1 MHKKNAGTTVIG
13 ALLLV
18 AGCNSP
24 FQPQIDALRAIESR
38 LKFCRSLLDQILARP
53 PGPDTPA
60 ADLKDATNAIH
71 AIGDELA
78 DLDKRAGYAMDEV
91 VDAHLRDSAQ
101 PIQPA
106 ADALRGVQ
114 ITAGGIAEA
123 IDDFLASVPANL
135 APPEFR
141 EGLEDI
147 QSILEQGMAVV
158 GLGYY
163 RHYIPIRFVQFVTRS
178 SQVLDEQRLQYNI
191 ALANQIF
198 FPARMR
204 FFLREDNVISTSQFE
219 DLYLRDANGEYI
231 LDDANNMQHEYYT
244 WPDDLRWAPPIRG
257 IHFPHWVSCPDFVRP
272 AGNTETRYWAQ
283 MRAGTYCCPEGE
295 ILVYIN
301 QGKSNGG
308 QYPWYSR
315 IIGMTSGHM
324 ARANSNR
331 SKFVFAHELGH
342 YFGLPHTFPNH
353 TRYSMDY
360 DLAQMINCPE
370 HGDDPPTNQRR
381 FYTTHEHLINP
392 ETGLPAELSLF
403 WDMFFVPTCIPGTMD
418 TGVYQIFFDSREE
431 AAQYEADLQPIQEWS
446 NGRLYRKTQ
455 ACCGQAAQ
463 SVKLALTVA
472 AGCQGAEG
480 DFSDCVCP
488 AEDFCTGDRVVRA
501 FSRPGSTPDTI
512 HLNVMSYGYPMADGS
527 DVPDGM
533 VGMPFLSKSQLE
545 QIERVMDPD
554 NDVETRYFPEKYGL
568 RPQLGSCTACHD
580 LVGS

>member
-1 MHKKNAGTTVIG
+1 MHKKNAGTIAIG
-13 ALLLV
+13 PLLLL
-18 AGCNSP
+18 AGCINP
-24 FQPQIDALRAIESR
+24 FQPQIDDLRAIESR
-38 LKFCRSLLDQILARP
+38 LKVCRSLLDQILARA

-60 ADLKDATNAIH
+60 AELEDAANALRE
-71 AIGDELA
+71 IGDELA
-78 DLDKRAGYAMDEV
+78 ELDKRAGYAMDRV
-91 VDAHLRDSAQ
+91 VDAHLTDSAQ

-106 ADALRGVQ
+106 ADALRDVQ
-114 ITAGGIAEA
+114 AAAGGIAEA
-123 IDDFLASVPANL
+123 IDDFLAAGPPDL
-135 APPEFR
+135 PPPEFR
-141 EGLEDI
+141 EALEGI
-147 QSILEQGMAVV
+147 QSILEQGMIVV

-163 RHYIPIRFVQFVTRS
+163 RHYIPIRFVQFVIQA

-191 ALANQIF
+191 DLANQIF

-204 FFLREDNVISTSQFE
+204 FFLRKNNVYYTSQFE
-219 DLYLRDANGEYI
+219 DLYHKDSGE
-231 LDDANNMQHEYYT
+231 HVEYT
-244 WPDDLRWAPPIRG
+244 WPDDIRWAPPIRG
-257 IHFPHWVSCPDFVRP
+257 IHFPHWVSFPDFVRP

-315 IIGMTSGHM
+315 IIGMTAGHM
-324 ARANSNR
+324 ARAGSHRN
-331 SKFVFAHELGH
+331 KFVFPHEVGH
-342 YFGLPHTFPNH
+342 YLGLPHTFPNH
-353 TRYSMDY
+353 TRYGMDY
-360 DLAQMINCPE
+360 DLAQMIDCPE
-370 HGDDPPTNQRR
+370 GGGDPPPNQRR

-392 ETGLPAELSLF
+392 ETGQPAELSLF
-403 WDMFFVPTCIPGTMD
+403 WDMFFVPSCVPGTMD

-431 AAQYEADLQPIQEWS
+431 AAQYETGLQPIQEWS

-463 SVKLALTVA
+463 SMTLALTVA

-488 AEDFCTGDRVVRA
+488 AEDFCTGDRAVRA
-501 FSRPGSTPDTI
+501 FSRPGSTPDRI
-512 HLNVMSYGYPMADGS
+512 HLNLMSYGYPMADGS
-527 DVPDGM
+527 AVPDGTVEM
-533 VGMPFLSKSQLE
+533 TFLSESQLA
-545 QIERVMDPD
+545 QIKRVMDPD
-554 NDVETRYFPEKYGL
+554 NDVETRYFPDKYGL